1 MSLKK
6 INRIFNGKFYFC
18 MFSLRSSCRGFFYE
32 INFRF
37 WRVHV
42 GHVKSEFLPEHRVGN
57 DGKGQAKDRD
67 GTPYVGDV
75 SQCFLVAVW

>member
-1 MSLKK
+1 MGSFTFVCFPWGALVG
-6 INRIFNGKFYFC
+6 F
-18 MFSLRSSCRGFFYE
+18 FFYE
-32 INFRF
+32 IIFRF

-75 SQCFLVAVW
+75 SQGFLVAVG